1 MDAALRS
8 LALLIGSL
16 LVGIVAVPL
25 IGLGP
30 DGLVLAGR
38 GVPLLAVHGGVLLGV
53 GIYWWHQTRKGR
65 KLDAIGV
72 FYAGFLAET
81 MLCIATFSVMGFY
94 DAFGNIGGVLII
106 LWPVAGTVTSVGVA
120 LLFFA
125 IYGRRAGFAVKW

>member
-1 MDAALRS
+1 
-8 LALLIGSL
+8 
-16 LVGIVAVPL
+16 
-25 IGLGP
+25 
-30 DGLVLAGR
+30 
-38 GVPLLAVHGGVLLGV
+38 
-53 GIYWWHQTRKGR
+53 
-65 KLDAIGV
+65 
-72 FYAGFLAET
+72 